1 MTTTKDVFDSF
12 ETSFADKIVVN
23 NAVELI
29 WLRKAVARYSVE
41 INPIQFDYEN
51 NTFGETLNPYVIDTL
66 AAFMKELYQEREV
79 SRINKTISI
88 TGKDISINNGQGGK
102 AAAANE
108 LAYANLKSEKMA
120 ANQKPTA
127 YS

>member
-41 INPIQFDYEN
+41 ISPIQFDYEN

>member
-29 WLRKAVARYSVE
+29 WLRKAVARYSIE
-41 INPIQFDYEN
+41 IDPIDFDYEN

-79 SRINKTISI
+79 SRINKTVSI
-88 TGKDISINNGQGGK
+88 TGKDISITNGQGGK

-108 LAYANLKSEKMA
+108 LAYVSLKGEKMV
-120 ANQKPTA
+120 ANQKPSA

>member
-29 WLRKAVARYSVE
+29 WLRKAVARYSIE
-41 INPIQFDYEN
+41 IDKIDYDFEN

-88 TGKDISINNGQGGK
+88 TGKDISITNGQGGK

-108 LAYANLKSEKMA
+108 LAYVSYKSEKMA

>member
-108 LAYANLKSEKMA
+108 LAYANLKGEKMA

>member
-88 TGKDISINNGQGGK
+88 TGKDISIHNGQGGK

-108 LAYANLKSEKMA
+108 LAYANLKGEKMA

>member
-108 LAYANLKSEKMA
+108 LAYANLKGDKMA